1 MERKEGGGGVIEKLS
16 PENGK
21 YADIYRQLWKGKRGG
36 GVIEKLSP
44 ENGKYADIYRQLWKG
59 KRGGV

>member
-1 MERKEGGGGVIEKLS
+1 MVNMLIFTDSYGKE
-16 PENGK
+16 
-21 YADIYRQLWKGKRGG
+21 RGG

-59 KRGGV
+59 KRGGCDLLLFGV

>member
-1 MERKEGGGGVIEKLS
+1 MVNMLIFTDSYGKERGGGGVIEKLS

-36 GVIEKLSP
+36 V
-44 ENGKYADIYRQLWKG
+44 
-59 KRGGV
+59 